1 MPLSKLYSMFDA
13 KWLYIASLVLFFA
26 TSALCGGAPTMT
38 GEIVG
43 RVLAGVGGIGIYI
56 GVATLISVNTTE
68 QERPAYLS
76 LMWVL

>member
-1 MPLSKLYSMFDA
+1 MS
-13 KWLYIASLVLFFA
+13 
-26 TSALCGGAPTMT
+26 

-76 LMWVL
+76 LMWVP